1 MIIPSFLGVPEE
13 VVKGPSWTIC
23 VGGTLVD
30 GKTAEGWDYAT
41 PVDVVF
47 RCEAAPSELHSSVQ
61 LARGSEV
68 ALLLR
73 WHATGTG
80 LRGAGEPRRIEGGS
94 QEVRLHLD
102 GGSLG
107 GTLVLNAV
115 LILLAP
121 ATGDSG
127 PLAPTRPGSVLW
139 SEQKKVL
146 LEGDGLRFPVE
157 LISFEDAG
165 LRGPNAGW
173 CLRWDS
179 QDYDQAA
186 GACLRLQ
193 FNRDH
198 ERAAAAA
205 TDPQDPKNAVFMQ
218 ALRWDIARQMILAA
232 LDDETGFDSLDWPE
246 RSLGAA
252 LVARIGTVF
261 PGLSLDECR
270 SLRRSN
276 PEDFETSLQSAM
288 GLFM

>member
-1 MIIPSFLGVPEE
+1 MITPSFLRVPGE
-13 VVKGPSWTIC
+13 VVKEPTWTIR

-30 GKTAEGWDYAT
+30 DKAAKGWDYAT

-47 RCEAAPSELHSSVQ
+47 RCEATLSELHRSVQ
-61 LARGSEV
+61 LAPGSEV
-68 ALLLR
+68 ALILR

-80 LRGAGEPRRIEGGS
+80 LRGTGEPRRIEGGS
-94 QEVRLHLD
+94 HEVCLHLD
-102 GGSLG
+102 GDSLG

-121 ATGDSG
+121 ASGDSG

-139 SEQKKVL
+139 SEPKKVI

-157 LISFEDAG
+157 LISFEGAG

-198 ERAAAAA
+198 EGAAAAA
-205 TDPQDPKNAVFMQ
+205 TNPQDPRNAAFMQ

-232 LDDETGFDSLDWPE
+232 LDDETHFDSLDWPE

-288 GLFM
+288 GLFT